1 MKVKFF
7 PIILGLF
14 IYFFSQHAFGQEFLV
29 KKKYRDW
36 NVYSSA
42 SNNCFLASKAKRTA
56 SYFNSREV
64 LGKNRQ
70 NSFIYLSVNKNNTD
84 YSMSY
89 FSDYPLKINISVSM
103 NIDNRKVFGLMALSS
118 NENSR
123 SKHAIINRFMKE
135 DITLLVGGNRLT
147 IELQGIDGSMLVD
160 QFSLMGFTNSLNYLL
175 SYCN

>member
-14 IYFFSQHAFGQEFLV
+14 IYFFSQHAFGQEFFV

-42 SNNCFLASKAKRTA
+42 SNKCFLASKAKRTA

-70 NSFIYLSVNKNNTD
+70 NSFIYLSKNKNNNN
-84 YSMSY
+84 YSMTY
-89 FSDYPLKINISVSM
+89 FSDFPLKSNASGTM
-103 NIDNRKVFGLMALSS
+103 NIDERKMMRLKVISLSQQS
-118 NENSR
+118 N
-123 SKHAIINRFMKE
+123 SKHALINGFMKE
-135 DITLLVGGNRLT
+135 DINLLLGGNRLK
-147 IELQGIDGSMLVD
+147 IEVQGVDGSILED
-160 QFSLMGFTNSLNYLL
+160 QFSLMGFTKSFNYLL
-175 SYCN
+175 STCN

>member
-14 IYFFSQHAFGQEFLV
+14 IYFFSHHAFGQEFFV

-70 NSFIYLSVNKNNTD
+70 NSFIYLSKNKNNNN
-84 YSMSY
+84 YSMTY
-89 FSDYPLKINISVSM
+89 FSDFPLKDNASGSM
-103 NIDNRKVFGLMALSS
+103 NIDERKMMRLKVISLSQQS
-118 NENSR
+118 N
-123 SKHAIINRFMKE
+123 SKHALINGFMKE
-135 DITLLVGGNRLT
+135 DINLLLGGNKLK
-147 IELQGIDGSMLVD
+147 IELQGVDGSILED
-160 QFSLMGFTNSLNYLL
+160 QFSLMGFTKSFNYLL
-175 SYCN
+175 STCN